1 MTELGIFHANNRD
14 YSSWDIIKSEKNR
27 VCKDFDPVKIKALS
41 GDIVLDNGN
50 IHKTSEVRNHTN
62 HYAGVLAL
70 NSPTYGR
77 HTNNKFLYKCI
88 PGHTHMPIF
97 LIPYDI
103 HEKRKNRLSRAGSI
117 SNSIPNY
124 YVLFRFVEWKEKH
137 PIGCI
142 VDIIGPVFN
151 LSYFYKYQIYLENL
165 YFPKSKRNNFI
176 RKKINSLVSINETK
190 ETKETKETNI
200 VKSIAATVENIVDR
214 TEEHIISIDPDGS
227 LDLDD
232 ALGCVKIADDLYKVS
247 VFIANV
253 PVWLSALNYW
263 EQLPPT
269 PATIYMP
276 DIKHPMLPNILGDNL
291 ISLIQKT
298 PRLALAMDM
307 YITPCGITHKIEFT
321 SAIIKVRNNF
331 TYSNNLENHQVYSG
345 LYELAIKCN
354 KVRRYMDCIENSHDT
369 VAFWMLCM
377 NHEIGLKL
385 QYKHVGI
392 FRSTSAS
399 DVVHINNSKK
409 QQSILNIPKSIVKMA
424 NNWNKERAKYTNA
437 KSNNGHCYIGD
448 GITAYAHSTSP
459 IRRIVDIIN
468 LTRLQMLLGI
478 MKPTNEILN
487 ICNRYE
493 NNVNAI
499 DQKMNAIKKVQ
510 NKCEVLYKCSHVEP
524 DTNHIGYVIACE
536 NKENTESI
544 MKFTTTYAYTIF
556 IPTLNIVSYID
567 SQETWQLFSKKIF
580 QIHVFEDEITL
591 HRKIKIKHIK

>member
-1 MTELGIFHANNRD
+1 MKELGIFHANNRD
-14 YSSWDIIKSEKNR
+14 YSSWDIIKSVECVEHKE
-27 VCKDFDPVKIKALS
+27 FDPVKMKALT

-50 IHKTSEVRNHTN
+50 VHKISEIRKHTN

-77 HTNNKFLYKCI
+77 HTNNKFLYRCI

-103 HEKRKNRLSRAGSI
+103 HEKKKNRLSRSSSI
-117 SNSIPNY
+117 SNSTPNY

-142 VDIIGPVFN
+142 VDIIGPVSN
-151 LSYFYKYQIYLENL
+151 VSYFYKYQIYLENL
-165 YFPKSKRNNFI
+165 YFAKSKRNNFI
-176 RKKINSLVSINETK
+176 RKKLKTLVPPDETNETN
-190 ETKETKETNI
+190 ETNI
-200 VKSIAATVENIVDR
+200 INSIAATVENIVDR
-214 TEEHIISIDPDGS
+214 TDEHIISIDPTGS

-263 EQLPPT
+263 EQLPST

-276 DIKHPMLPNILGDNL
+276 DIKHPMLPNILGDKL
-291 ISLIQKT
+291 ISLIQQT
-298 PRLALAMDM
+298 PRLAVAMDM
-307 YITPCGITHKIEFT
+307 YVTSCGITNKIEFT

-331 TYSNNLENHQVYSG
+331 TYSDNLHAHPVYSE
-345 LYELAIKCN
+345 LYELAMKCN

-385 QYKHVGI
+385 QYNHVGI

-399 DVVHINNSKK
+399 DMTHIHDSQQ
-409 QQSILNIPKSIVKMA
+409 QQSISDIPKSIVKMA

-437 KSNNGHCYIGD
+437 KLNNGHCYIGH

-459 IRRIVDIIN
+459 IRRLVDIIN
-468 LTRLQMLLGI
+468 LTRLQVLLGI
-478 MKPTNEILN
+478 MKPTDELLD

-493 NNVNAI
+493 KNVHTI
-499 DQKMNAIKKVQ
+499 DLKMNAIKKIQ
-510 NKCEVLYKCSHVEP
+510 NKCEVLCKCSHVKPE
-524 DTNHIGYVIACE
+524 TNHVGYIIASE
-536 NKENTESI
+536 NKENTMSI
-544 MKFTTTYAYTIF
+544 MRFITTYAYTIF
-556 IPTLNIVSYID
+556 IPTLNIVSYVD

-580 QIHVFEDEITL
+580 QIHVFEDETTL
-591 HRKIKIKHIK
+591 HRKIKIKHVE